1 MALPT
6 NVLQQVQTYQRSE
19 LAYLLNS
26 FASLNLANKKFKD
39 FENREAN
46 LGDTVTFDLPPQSI
60 AQNGLVVTFGAA
72 VQRVQSLTASQSAN
86 VPFAFSAQQFIFNVK
101 QYMEE
106 FGKSSIYTLG
116 TAIESDVNLNFISGV
131 VNQNTTALNT
141 SSGPYRFYASVN
153 AGSLQPINSYGQLAQ
168 ALANFRD
175 YGSAT
180 MDTRAIVPMTAVPG
194 IINSGLN
201 QFATTRNN
209 EDAMSWMLGDFDKCD
224 WYQSNLLPIQNAG
237 TVGNSA
243 QVLTLVST
251 NDPTGQNITQ
261 LVFSGATA
269 NDPNAIKAG
278 DLLQF
283 NDGVV
288 GFANMRYNVFIGNR
302 PSSQPVQFR
311 ATSNVTAT
319 AGGQVTI
326 NIFPALISAP
336 ILGQN
341 LNQPLAAGMQASA
354 MPSHRAG
361 IIFSGNALFLA
372 MPQLPEEIPFPTAN
386 AVDKASGASIR
397 SYYGSLF
404 GQNQRGYVHD
414 AIWGSTLVPEYS
426 MRLCFPV

>member
-6 NVLQQVQTYQRSE
+6 NVLQQVITYQRAS
-19 LAYLLNS
+19 LAYLLNA
-26 FASLNLANKKFKD
+26 FATINLANKKFKG

-46 LGDTVTFDLPPQSI
+46 LGDTISFDLPPQSI
-60 AQNGLVVTFGAA
+60 AQAGLVVTFGPA
-72 VQRVQSLTASQSAN
+72 VQRLQTLTASQSAN

-106 FGKSSIYTLG
+106 FGRSSIYTLG
-116 TAIESDVNLNFISGV
+116 TYIESDVNRNFISGV
-131 VNQNTTALNT
+131 INQNTGVANT

-153 AGSLQPINSYGQLAQ
+153 NGSLQPINSYGQLAN

-175 YGSAT
+175 YGSAFS
-180 MDTRAIVPMTAVPG
+180 DTRSIIPMTSVPG

-201 QFATTRNN
+201 QFAPDRNN
-209 EDAMSWMLGDFDKCD
+209 KDAMSWMLGNFDQCD

-243 QVLTLVST
+243 QTLTLVST
-251 NDPTGQNITQ
+251 NDPTGVAITS

-269 NDPNAIKAG
+269 SDPNAIKSG

-283 NDGVV
+283 NDGVS
-288 GFANMRYNVFIGNR
+288 GFANMRYMVFIGNQ

-311 ATSNVTAT
+311 ATANVAAT

-326 NIFPALISAP
+326 PIFPTLVSAP
-336 ILGQN
+336 VIGQN
-341 LNQPLAAGMQASA
+341 LSQPLAAGMQASA

-361 IIFSGNALFLA
+361 IIWSGDALFLA
-372 MPQLPEEIPFPTAN
+372 MPQLPEEVPFPTAN
-386 AVDKASGASIR
+386 SVDKASGASIR

-414 AIWGSTLVPEYS
+414 SIWGSTLVPDYS